1 MVLRKRLAKFT
12 LLLVFISLACD
23 QAGDILTIEEAT
35 ERARP
40 SPTVVILELDVAEFD
55 VGDEVI
61 IVGGSSGALVPLFG
75 NAGDRFFSSQVMAG
89 EDAVVLG
96 LQDID
101 GVVWYQVE
109 GLMGAGWLEEEHL
122 APPEG
127 E

>member
-1 MVLRKRLAKFT
+1 MPTRRRLAKFS
-12 LLLVFISLACD
+12 LLLIFIGLACN
-23 QAGDILTIEEAT
+23 QAGEVLTIEEAT

-40 SPTVVILELDVAEFD
+40 SPTVIVLELDVAEFD

-89 EDAVVLG
+89 EEAIILG
-96 LQDID
+96 LQDIE

-122 APPEG
+122 KPLEG